1 MPRAAANHWLLTCF
15 HINDLQAQLDEWKTW
30 YDQKVTNKAKI
41 TYVTGCLELCPES
54 GKQHGHVYIQL
65 SCNVTFAAIKEWVS
79 AYEDSPHVYSFGSG
93 GNADDSTVFC
103 KGSSDDCRQYI
114 WKPETKIAE
123 FDPIEVGT
131 LLHIKG
137 KSRPGRGAR
146 TDLQA
151 VKEAIDNGKRSL
163 SELFDEHFE
172 TVAKYPKFIESYLFH
187 VSQSKIS
194 TAQKERYLGATL
206 RPWQQ
211 TLWQRLQGPVDP
223 RKVHWY
229 WEPTGNVGKSFMAAY
244 ATFVA
249 GAITIPVGKLHDMC
263 YVLSKQT
270 YPIYIIDIP
279 RTYEDKLD
287 GVFTMIEM
295 IKSGKICSYKYESKI
310 MLLEP
315 AHVVVFS
322 NFMPNQDAWS
332 ADRYDITNLGH
343 NQAD

>member
-1 MPRAAANHWLLTCF
+1 MPRAAANHWLLTVF
-15 HINDLQAQLDEWKTW
+15 HINDNKAQIDEWKSW

-41 TYVTGCLELCPES
+41 TYVTGCLEICPETERI
-54 GKQHGHVYIQL
+54 HGHVYIQL
-65 SCNVTFAAIKEWVS
+65 SCKVTFAAIKTWIA

-93 GNADDSTVFC
+93 GGTDDSTVFC
-103 KGSSDDCRQYI
+103 KGSSDDCREYI
-114 WKPETKIAE
+114 WKPKTKLAE
-123 FDPIEVGT
+123 FDPFEVGT
-131 LLHIKG
+131 ILHIEG
-137 KSRPGRGAR
+137 KTRPGRGAR

-151 VKEAIDNGKRSL
+151 VKDAIDGGKRSL
-163 SELFDEHFE
+163 ADLFDEHFE

-194 TAQKERYLGATL
+194 IHQKTLYLGATL

-211 TLWQRLQGPVDP
+211 TLWERLQGPVDP

-229 WEPTGNVGKSFMAAY
+229 WEETGNVGKSFMAAY

-295 IKSGKICSYKYESKI
+295 IKSQKICSYKYESRV

-315 AHVVVFS
+315 AHVVVFA
-322 NFMPNQDAWS
+322 NFQPNRDAWS
-332 ADRYDITNLGH
+332 ADRYDLTHLQN
-343 NQAD
+343 